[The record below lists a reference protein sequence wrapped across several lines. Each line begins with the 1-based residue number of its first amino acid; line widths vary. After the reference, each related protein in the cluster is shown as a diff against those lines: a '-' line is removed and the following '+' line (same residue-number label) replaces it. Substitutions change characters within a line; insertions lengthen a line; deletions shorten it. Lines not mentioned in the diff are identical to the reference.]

1 MVTIEIDGVELEA
14 AEGSMLIE
22 VADKAG
28 IKIPRFCY
36 HEKLSIAA
44 NCRMCLVDVEK
55 APKPLPACATPVMD
69 GMKVRTRSERALT
82 AQKNVMEFLLIN
94 HPLDCPVCDQGGEC
108 ELQDLSI
115 GYGKSVSRYNERKR
129 VIQDRNIG
137 PLITT
142 ELTRCIHCTR
152 CVRFGQEIAGIQE
165 LGMTGRGEF
174 SQIGTFLSQSVDSE
188 LSGNVIDLCPVGALT
203 SKPFRFSARSWEL
216 SCRDGIAA
224 HDSVGS
230 NITFHVQHDQVKR
243 VVPRNNEKINENWIS
258 DRDRFSYTGLTHS
271 DRLLSPKVKQA
282 GQWTYTD
289 WPTALRF
296 VADKLKAIA
305 KNKADRI
312 GALISS
318 NASVEEMYLTQKL
331 MRGLGSN
338 NIDFRLRQGDFS
350 HQSSHPRMPG
360 LATSLEVLE
369 QTDVALLV
377 GSNIRKDQPLIGH
390 RIRKAVERGA
400 RVYVQNP
407 VDFDFNF
414 AITDKVIVSPEEC
427 LVKLAALVNALIAG
441 NKKRT
446 PKGLRPLL
454 KTVKHNEQDIRWVE
468 DLKSA
473 KHGVILLGNLAI
485 GHPAFGSL
493 MQLADVLA
501 GLTGCTLSF
510 LPEAAN
516 SVGGWVAGCLPH
528 RGVLGADVTTNG
540 YHAQDMLNQPM
551 DAYVLSQVEVEA
563 DCWDGHAALKAMY
576 AAECVICL
584 TAYETP
590 LMRDY
595 ADVLL
600 PVAAAY
606 ETSGSRINAQGDW
619 QSFSAVVP
627 APGEARPSWKVLRV
641 LANLMDLNDFDYQST
656 TEIYDEVNALV
667 GDVSVSNTMEWQC
680 PDSLSSPLSAGEGM
694 PCVSPISLYSTDAL
708 VRRATDLQQT
718 RDAKAMDPVVRAHPD
733 TLNGLGLQGKNIEV
747 LVGMAQ
753 DSQTLSVCADE
764 RVAEN
769 CVMIPV
775 NHQHPGHLS
784 DGMYRSVQ
792 LRKI

>member
-1 MVTIEIDGVELEA
+1 
-14 AEGSMLIE
+14 
-22 VADKAG
+22 
-28 IKIPRFCY
+28 
-36 HEKLSIAA
+36 
-44 NCRMCLVDVEK
+44 
-55 APKPLPACATPVMD
+55 
-69 GMKVRTRSERALT
+69 
-82 AQKNVMEFLLIN
+82 
-94 HPLDCPVCDQGGEC
+94 
-108 ELQDLSI
+108 
-115 GYGKSVSRYNERKR
+115 
-129 VIQDRNIG
+129 
-137 PLITT
+137 
-142 ELTRCIHCTR
+142 
-152 CVRFGQEIAGIQE
+152 QEIAGVQE

-216 SCRDGIAA
+216 SCRDGVAA

-230 NITFHVQHDQVKR
+230 NIIFHVQHDQIKR
-243 VVPRNNEKINENWIS
+243 VVPRNNEAINESWIS

-271 DRLLSPKVKQA
+271 DRLLSPKIKQD

-296 VADKLKAIA
+296 VADKLKTIA

-312 GALISS
+312 GSLVSP

-331 MRGLGSN
+331 MRSLGSS

-350 HQSSHPRMPG
+350 HQDSHPKVPG
-360 LATSLEVLE
+360 LATSLEELEKADAVL
-369 QTDVALLV
+369 LL
-377 GSNIRKDQPLIGH
+377 GSNVRKDQPLIGH
-390 RIRKAVERGA
+390 RIRKAVEQGA

-414 AITDKVIVSPEEC
+414 TVTDKVIVSPEAC
-427 LVKLAALVNALIAG
+427 LVQLSALLSAIISG

-454 KTVKHNEQDIRWVE
+454 KGVEHTEQHTRWVE

-473 KHGVILLGNLAI
+473 KQGVILLGNLAV

-493 MQLADVLA
+493 MQLANVLA
-501 GLTGCTLSF
+501 GLTGCTLSV

-528 RGVLGADVTTNG
+528 RGVLGSDVTTSG
-540 YHAQDMLNQPM
+540 YHAQAMLNQPM
-551 DAYVLSQVEVEA
+551 DAYVLCQVEVEA

-576 AAECVICL
+576 GAECVTCL

-600 PVAAAY
+600 PVATAY

-619 QSFSAVVP
+619 QSFNAVVP

-641 LANLMDLNDFDYQST
+641 LANLMDLDDFDYQNT
-656 TEIYDEVNALV
+656 TEIHDELYQMV
-667 GDVSVSNTMEWQC
+667 GEVSVSNAMEWAC
-680 PDSLSSPLSAGEGM
+680 PDSLSSLLGNGEGV

-708 VRRATDLQQT
+708 VRRAPDLQQT
-718 RDAKAMDPVVRAHPD
+718 RDARSMDPMVRAHPN
-733 TLNGLGLQGKNIEV
+733 TLNALGLQGENIEV
-747 LVGMAQ
+747 LVGMDQ

-764 RVAEN
+764 GVAEN
-769 CVMIPV
+769 CVMIPI

-784 DGMYRSVQ
+784 
-792 LRKI
+792 